1 MNRSKETFF
10 FVLFL
15 KFVWFKQGDLAKKKI
30 YPTLWWVKN
39 CSTHTAA
46 TLITELCFKV
56 VWSPCVMK
64 SLTFGQSFLHCY
76 LWIFQVVIQRRPSS
90 RQHVFCGFCSVQLDC
105 RGHQGSMSAPHEGN
119 TFKGVWLLKIRFCFQ
134 KSLFHIFLRSVMK
147 KATTY
152 QPSSVKTPT
161 WVAGMMTAA
170 PSTNSANIC
179 HLSLG
184 APTLIDFSTWLYHR
198 LSTIMSA
205 KTSEPTAWA
214 SS

>member
-1 MNRSKETFF
+1 MNVFLSNLIHTYKSEFCRSGVLLENVTYSITLQILLHHSDYFQSLLSLWTLSVRSLWIDLKKLFVCLFF
-10 FVLFL
+10 

-64 SLTFGQSFLHCY
+64 SLTFGQRFLHCY

-119 TFKGVWLLKIRFCFQ
+119 TFKGVWLLKIRFCVFRNHCSTSSSGRWWR
-134 KSLFHIFLRSVMK
+134 KRLPISLL
-147 KATTY
+147 
-152 QPSSVKTPT
+152 Q
-161 WVAGMMTAA
+161 
-170 PSTNSANIC
+170 
-179 HLSLG
+179 
-184 APTLIDFSTWLYHR
+184 
-198 LSTIMSA
+198 
-205 KTSEPTAWA
+205 
-214 SS
+214 